1 MSFQKNSSYFLGATF
16 QEDEWSENEV
26 WEDQSQMLMSLIG
39 CQGIRI
45 NKVLSSWLRIDIP
58 PMPPAFTMNKHVFIV
73 RLKNGKY
80 AALLLKN
87 YIGTDG
93 TKCWLTINYK
103 YPY

>member
-1 MSFQKNSSYFLGATF
+1 
-16 QEDEWSENEV
+16 
-26 WEDQSQMLMSLIG
+26 
-39 CQGIRI
+39 
-45 NKVLSSWLRIDIP
+45 
-58 PMPPAFTMNKHVFIV
+58 MPPAFTMNKHVFIV

-80 AALLLKN
+80 AALQLQN